1 MKKRNLLFSALL
13 LMLFVCGVT
22 AQQSQVLPVDTNL
35 RYGKLPNGLTYYIR
49 HNEQPKDRA
58 DFYIAQRVGSMQ
70 EEDSQSGLA
79 HFLEHMA
86 FNGTANFPGKNMIN
100 YLETVGVRFG
110 ENLNA
115 YTGFDETVYNI
126 SNVPTTRQ
134 GIVDSC
140 LLILHDWSNAIA
152 LEDAE
157 IDKERGVIHEEWRTR
172 GNAQMR
178 MLDQQLPAMFPGSK
192 YADRLP
198 IGKMDVVDNFKYD
211 ELRNYYK
218 KWYRPDLQAVIIVG
232 DIDPDRVESE
242 LKRIFADVP
251 APVDAAK
258 REMYPVPDNAEPL
271 VSIATDKEATNTIL
285 YIFYK
290 HDVMPAEQYATTDGF
305 IRDYL
310 RQVSSEMMNTRF
322 NEIVQKADPPFV
334 YAMSQD
340 GPFLIAKTKDAW
352 MAAALAKEGG
362 IDDALAAL
370 VRETQR
376 VKKYGFTPSEYE
388 RARTNVLKRYES
400 LYKDRDKQKN
410 GTYVSEYVNHF
421 TDGGYIPGIETEYR
435 LMEQLAPQIPVEAV
449 NRFVQS
455 LITDENVVI
464 GLTGPEKEGLSYPS
478 PDELLAAYRTAQQEE
493 VAPYEDTVSN
503 EPLLGELPAPGKIV
517 SVKENP
523 LFGNTELVLSNGIR
537 VNLKKTDFK
546 EDEILVTAS
555 SKGGSVLFGEE
566 DIPNVKAFNSV
577 MDISGLGNF
586 TAVEL
591 GKLLAGKKVSL
602 STGLGTDYEKVN
614 GTVSP
619 KDLETLFQ
627 LIYLAFTA
635 PKQDREAF
643 SSFIGRM
650 KAQLQSLEAD
660 PMVSFSDRVNSLAYD
675 GNPRKT
681 RLKAADLDKVDYDR
695 VFEMYKEVF
704 GNPSDFVFTFVG
716 NIDTDSIKPYIEQ
729 YLASLPSNG
738 KPLPAAQPVN
748 LGLHK
753 GKATDHFER
762 PMETAKAATLN
773 LYSGQMDY
781 TLENRIAAT
790 MLKQIL
796 DIVYVEKVRE
806 EESGTYGVQV
816 GANIS
821 TYPMGQTV
829 LQMYFDTDPAKQEKL
844 NGIVHAELE
853 RIAKEGPRE
862 ADFNKTKENMIKKHA
877 ERLQENGYWLNVID
891 DYYYYGTDA
900 KTEYDAIL
908 QSMTPAKIQAF
919 TDALLKQGNIVEV
932 VMMPEKAAE

>member
-1 MKKRNLLFSALL
+1 MKKRNLLFNALL
-13 LMLFVCGVT
+13 LMLFVCGAA

-86 FNGTANFPGKNMIN
+86 FNGSANFPGKNMIN
-100 YLETVGVRFG
+100 YLETIGVRFG

-126 SNVPTTRQ
+126 SNVPTTRP

-140 LLILHDWSNAIA
+140 LLILHDWSNAIT
-152 LEDAE
+152 LEGDE

-192 YADRLP
+192 YANRLP

-218 KWYRPDLQAVIIVG
+218 KWYRPDLQAVIVVG

-251 APVDAAK
+251 APVDAAE
-258 REMYPVPDNAEPL
+258 REMYPVPDNTEPL

-290 HDVMPAEQYATTDGF
+290 HDVMPTERYATTDGF

-334 YAMSQD
+334 YAMSED

-362 IDDALAAL
+362 IDQALAAL

-455 LITDENVVI
+455 LITDKNVVI
-464 GLTGPEKEGLSYPS
+464 GLTGPEKEGLAYPS

-493 VAPYEDTVSN
+493 VTPYEDTVSN

-523 LFGNTELVLSNGIR
+523 LFGHTELVLSNGIR

-555 SKGGSVLFGEE
+555 SKGGSILFGEE
-566 DIPNVKAFNSV
+566 DIPNIKAFNSV

-602 STGLGTDYEKVN
+602 SAGLGTDYEKVN

-619 KDLETLFQ
+619 KDMETLFQ

-635 PKQDREAF
+635 PKQDPEAF

-660 PMVSFSDRVNSLAYD
+660 PMVSFSDRVNKVVYD
-675 GNPRKT
+675 GNPRKS

-729 YLASLPSNG
+729 YLASLPAGN
-738 KPLPAAQPVN
+738 PLPAPETVN

-753 GKATDHFER
+753 GKAIDHFER
-762 PMETAKAATLN
+762 PMETAKATTLN

-781 TLENRIAAT
+781 TLENRIAVT

-816 GANIS
+816 GANIAA
-821 TYPMGQTV
+821 YPLGQTV
-829 LQMYFDTDPAKQEKL
+829 VQMYFDTDPAKQEKL

-853 RIAKEGPRE
+853 RIAREGPRE
-862 ADFNKTKENMIKKHA
+862 ADFNKTKENMVKKHA

-900 KTEYDAIL
+900 KTEYDATL

-919 TDALLKQGNIVEV
+919 TDALLKQGNVVEV
-932 VMMPEKAAE
+932 VMIPEKTAE

>member
-13 LMLFVCGVT
+13 LVLFVCGAT

-100 YLETVGVRFG
+100 YLETIGVRFG

-126 SNVPTTRQ
+126 SNVPTTRP

-152 LEDAE
+152 LEGDE

-218 KWYRPDLQAVIIVG
+218 KWYRPDLQAVIVVG

-251 APVDAAK
+251 APVGAAK
-258 REMYPVPDNAEPL
+258 REMYPVPDNTEPL

-290 HDVMPAEQYATTDGF
+290 HDVMPPEQYATTDGF

-322 NEIVQKADPPFV
+322 NEIVQKANPPFV

-362 IDDALAAL
+362 IDEALAAL

-376 VKKYGFTPSEYE
+376 VKKYGFTPTEYE

-435 LMEQLAPQIPVEAV
+435 LMEQLAPQIPVEVV

-455 LITDENVVI
+455 LITDKNVVI
-464 GLTGPEKEGLSYPS
+464 GLTGPEKEGLAYPS

-493 VAPYEDTVSN
+493 VTPYEDTVSN
-503 EPLLGELPAPGKIV
+503 EPLLGELPAAGKIV

-523 LFGNTELVLSNGIR
+523 LFGHTELVLSNGMR

-555 SKGGSVLFGEE
+555 SKGGSILFGEE
-566 DIPNVKAFNSV
+566 DIPNIKAFNSV

-602 STGLGTDYEKVN
+602 STGLGADYQKMN

-619 KDLETLFQ
+619 KDMETLFQ

-635 PKQDREAF
+635 PKQDGEAF

-660 PMVSFSDRVNSLAYD
+660 PMVSFSDRVNNLAYD

-704 GNPSDFVFTFVG
+704 GNPADFVFTFVG

-729 YLASLPSNG
+729 YLASLPAG
-738 KPLPAAQPVN
+738 KPLPAPETVN

-753 GKATDHFER
+753 GKAIDHFER

-853 RIAKEGPRE
+853 RIAREGPRE
-862 ADFNKTKENMIKKHA
+862 ADFNKTKENMVKKHA

-900 KTEYDAIL
+900 KTEYDATL

-919 TDALLKQGNIVEV
+919 TDALLKQGNVVEV
-932 VMMPEKAAE
+932 VMIPEKTAE